1 MKVTF
6 CCLTNL
12 SVFGGDKLCCDKVF
26 QGTHEQLENSFYLVT
41 ITTGG
46 YQDLT
51 ILKWH
56 EK

>member
-51 ILKWH
+51 ILK
-56 EK
+56 